1 MDPFAFISVFLLS
14 LMFLAMLFGD
24 RLSLFGIVD
33 GHWLM
38 APAELIS
45 RFWDMVCEATDRI
58 WCFVFDHFWWVTAT
72 VTGSIGILLIA
83 LLMVGGLSNEARAVR
98 LDSQKTFNV
107 GGVLDEV
114 PEIEPKRILQTRVA
128 TNAPEQSN
136 LIVQALSNDKFWVPP
151 ISRRPIVQELPE
163 ERTPFRDPP
172 PLDWQS
178 PQPTMPDYSRSK
190 LELTLTPF
198 TTIGEIG
205 RPVRSRQVDDLIKRN
220 ILALRDDWR
229 IFNERLSLSRLGM
242 SSPALPEDSAY
253 AVEELYSQV
262 KVIPGDYVTSN
273 SLQVEKAAPAAPA
286 SGEFDI
292 QIRITNSGLDRIS
305 GIIVRELLPPEW
317 TPVNMSPRGVY
328 RDSSVMWLV
337 DPLDPRQA
345 TVITLRVVSNQ
356 SGSFQSQTEVS
367 AISAVSTPVKVRPE
381 ARSLPPV
388 TPTAPV
394 EYPKLRLT
402 FDPRPTP
409 ATVGEW
415 VDVYFEIENIGNV
428 TANGV
433 ILYVDLP
440 LDLDHKYL
448 DPADFDRRVDSTV
461 ARLEPGEKRRKQL
474 VVRPDRQGRHLST
487 ASLYLQKQRLASK
500 EFEIDATESRTA
512 PAPIPQ
518 PDFIGQ

>member
-1 MDPFAFISVFLLS
+1 MDTDFAFIFVFLLS
-14 LMFLAMLFGD
+14 LMFLAMIFGD
-24 RLSLFGIVD
+24 RLSLFEIVD
-33 GHWLM
+33 GHWLL
-38 APAELIS
+38 APTELIS
-45 RFWDMVCEATDRI
+45 RFWDMLCEATDRI

-72 VTGSIGILLIA
+72 VSGSIGILLIA
-83 LLMVGGLSNEARAVR
+83 LLMVGGLSTEARAVR
-98 LDSQKTFNV
+98 LDSQKVFNA

-128 TNAPEQSN
+128 TNSTDESN

-151 ISRRPIVQELPE
+151 ISRRPVVQDLPKE
-163 ERTPFRDPP
+163 PYRDSP
-172 PLDWQS
+172 PLDWQP
-178 PQPTMPDYSRSK
+178 PQPAMPDYSRGQ

-198 TTIGEIG
+198 PATFGEIG
-205 RPVRSRQVDDLIKRN
+205 RPVRSLQVDDLIQRN
-220 ILALRDDWR
+220 ILALRDEWR
-229 IFNERLSLSRLGM
+229 IFNERLSLSRIDM
-242 SSPALPEDSAY
+242 ASPTLPEDSAY

-262 KVIPGDYVTSN
+262 TVFPGDYVTSN
-273 SLQVEKAAPAAPA
+273 SLQVKKEAPSAPE

-292 QIRITNSGLDRIS
+292 QIRVTNSGLDRIS

-317 TPVNMSPRGVY
+317 SPINMSPQGVF
-328 RDSSVMWLV
+328 RDSSVMWLL

-345 TVITLRVVSNQ
+345 AELSVRVVSNR

-367 AISAVSTPVKVRPE
+367 AISAVSTPVKVEPE

-388 TPTAPV
+388 APV
-394 EYPKLRLT
+394 EYPELRLT

-433 ILYVDLP
+433 ILYVELP
-440 LDLDHKYL
+440 LDLDHEHL
-448 DPADFDRRVDSTV
+448 DPTDFDRRVDSTV
-461 ARLEPGEKRRKQL
+461 RRLEPGEKRRKQL
-474 VVRPDRQGRHLST
+474 VVRPDRRGRHRST
-487 ASLYLQKQRLASK
+487 ASLYLQKQRLTTK
-500 EFEIDATESRTA
+500 DFEIDAAESSTV

-518 PDFIGQ
+518 PEF